1 MYWGRLEQFPQ
12 DPKHFLQLN
21 IVLAHA
27 TLDSVDL
34 PSKVVVASEHLTE
47 VHECPDYLNARPN
60 RRPAPQ
66 HVGKHHRTVFR
77 EHMRRVFDILPTL
90 QGHNLRP

>member
-34 PSKVVVASEHLTE
+34 PSKVVMRSEHSTE
-47 VHECPDYLNARPN
+47 VHKRTNHLDTCPDGNG
-60 RRPAPQ
+60 APEY
-66 HVGKHHRTVFR
+66 VC
-77 EHMRRVFDILPTL
+77 
-90 QGHNLRP
+90 